1 MQFYKKGGVNVN
13 QVRDLLI
20 EYKAT
25 RRNVEEAKKE
35 KELQLESTKNLLRKK
50 KIQVAVIEEKEGYVA
65 NELLSELNELKLSI
79 SEFKM
84 QKSALLSDLSNL
96 NYAIKWMETARCPNA
111 HRGVDNRSGYE
122 SNVTYNSEW
131 VKHQSYQT
139 QDIEIDEELEKE
151 IAVDHKQKEKF
162 ARTITDTLTDR
173 QKEVLQLSANGHNQ
187 MEISRLLNVSQQ
199 AVSQTIQRYE
209 KKIKDEGWVMM

>member
-1 MQFYKKGGVNVN
+1 MN

-20 EYKAT
+20 EYKNT
-25 RRNVEEAKKE
+25 RRNVEQAK
-35 KELQLESTKNLLRKK
+35 QKNE
-50 KIQVAVIEEKEGYVA
+50 VEIERVQQFLKDIK
-65 NELLSELNELKLSI
+65 LSENEASYENSAINILDLRAKLSKL
-79 SEFKM
+79 KM

-96 NYAIKWMETARCPNA
+96 NYAIKWMETARCPTS
-111 HRGVDNRSGYE
+111 HRGVDNRAGYE

-131 VKHQSYQT
+131 LKHQSYQT

-187 MEISRLLNVSQQ
+187 MEISRLLKVSQQ